1 MRTLGGYDGAQAP
14 LWLNQSNAPK
24 QMMKIIAMRVAKKPE
39 IASVDATAET
49 LINADNKYIE
59 VYEKQ
64 SGAWKPKIIKWQ
76 EIGRTKSLINLCFS
90 HHISL

>member
-1 MRTLGGYDGAQAP
+1 MATPMRTLGSYNRAQAP

-24 QMMKIIAMRVAKKPE
+24 QIKPDIMKIIAMRVAKKPE

-49 LINADNKYIE
+49 LISADKKYIE

-64 SGAWKPKIIKWQ
+64 SGHWKPKIIKWQ
-76 EIGRTKSLINLCFS
+76 EIGRTKSLFNL
-90 HHISL
+90 